1 MKKIT
6 FILAFIGMI
15 GLQSCTVNET
25 TDTVD
30 NDTISEVLEVTT
42 SFSGATNANFYR
54 IVTISPPIYTSDMM
68 LVYHLYDVDPGT
80 GLDIW
85 RLMPQ
90 TYYVPAGELDYN
102 YDFTTHDVKLFMDAN
117 FNMNTLSPAWT
128 QNQTFRIVIIP
139 GYFSGKTSSKVDFND
154 YNATLKA
161 YNINPSKIRK
171 IKA

>member
-15 GLQSCTVNET
+15 GLQSCTVNENN
-25 TDTVD
+25 DTVD

-42 SFSGATNANFYR
+42 SFSGATNADFFR
-54 IVTISPPIYTSDMM
+54 MVTISPPIYASDMI
-68 LVYHLYDVDPGT
+68 LVYHLYGVEN
-80 GLDIW
+80 GLDVW

-90 TYYVPAGELDYN
+90 TYFFSGGGELDYN
-102 YDFTTHDVKLFMDAN
+102 YDFTREDVKLFMDAN
-117 FNMNTLSPAWT
+117 FNMNTLSPDWT

-139 GYFSGKTSSKVDFND
+139 GYFSGKQSSKVDFTD
-154 YNATLKA
+154 YDATLKA
-161 YNINPSKIRK
+161 YNIDPLKIKK